1 MDEPKDATPI
11 LDSKE
16 PPTSVEP
23 ESTKSQPSTSDD
35 NSTDMAPGGKPRPHL
50 PKRETDL
57 SSVLTLNEKNELVSL
72 IGKLT
77 DTIQKHIIQ
86 VFDSTGVDD
95 DAGPVRTSFWS
106 KLPSHLRDLSVSRP
120 QPAGKKPKATNQKEN
135 VAPSGSAPNGN
146 STDTFDAGAQSS
158 FEHDEE
164 EPIVMPRLPELK
176 KEVLQHF
183 KKWQTAVQKRVGDIS
198 VKKSPDP
205 QAVPSGTFGPKQ
217 KPFVNKKNKSNGS
230 KSSFV
235 EPDPRLI
242 RLYPPTST
250 SLCSLPLEKRT
261 LLLHSMLLLLLS
273 LEHYTA
279 YSRVLLLHLTSSL
292 HITLRILADDEVRVA
307 KSLAQIAK
315 DISPDELTQK
325 KSEEGKTSRRWKVGI
340 ASVAGAAVIGITGG
354 LAAPLVAAGIG
365 TVLGGVGLGGTA
377 VAGLLGTMAESSL
390 LVGSLF
396 GIYGAR
402 ASGKLMEQYA
412 KDVQDFAFLPLRG
425 SIGEEIEIGKIE
437 PSSRR
442 LRVVFGISGWLTRE
456 ADVIDPWM
464 ALGQESEAYAVRWE
478 LESLL
483 KLGNSLETVVKSAAW
498 SKAKKEIIARTSE
511 PRSKLQKQNVASH
524 TNKCGPVFASLVQS
538 LWPLSLLKISKII
551 DNPWSIGMVRADKAG
566 AILADV
572 IMSKAQGERGVTL
585 IGFSLG
591 ARVIYTCLMR
601 LAERRA
607 FGLIENAV
615 MMGTPAPSDAR
626 TWCTMK
632 SVVAGRLVNVYSE
645 NDYILGFLYRTSS
658 VQYGVAGLQRID
670 GIDGVENVDV
680 SAKVSGHLRY
690 QFLVGSI
697 LKHIGWED
705 IDQAQVAKGEE
716 SLASMEEA
724 FRQREQRREAIEP
737 EGGEA
742 QKIEEEVKKMEEE
755 VKQKN
760 AKGEQEVIRTRA
772 RARRARGKK

>member
-1 MDEPKDATPI
+1 MEEPKDATPI

-23 ESTKSQPSTSDD
+23 ESTKSRSSTLDD
-35 NSTDMAPGGKPRPHL
+35 NSADMAPGGKPRPHP

-57 SSVLTLNEKNELVSL
+57 SSVLNLNEKNELVSL

-120 QPAGKKPKATNQKEN
+120 HPAAKKPKATNQKEN
-135 VAPSGSAPNGN
+135 VVPSGSKPNGN

-164 EPIVMPRLPELK
+164 EPTVMPRLPELK

-198 VKKSPDP
+198 VKKSPDA
-205 QAVPSGTFGPKQ
+205 QSVSSGTSGPKQ
-217 KPFVNKKNKSNGS
+217 KPLVNKKNKSNGS
-230 KSSFV
+230 KPSFV

-292 HITLRILADDEVRVA
+292 HIPLRILADDEVRVA

-325 KSEEGKTSRRWKVGI
+325 KNEEGKTNRRWKVAM
-340 ASVAGAAVIGITGG
+340 ASAAGAAVIGITGG

-390 LVGSLF
+390 LVGSLL

-402 ASGKLMEQYA
+402 ASGKMMEQYA

-456 ADVIDPWM
+456 SDVIDPWR

-478 LESLL
+478 LDSLL

-498 SKAKKEIIARTSE
+498 SKAKKEIIARTI
-511 PRSKLQKQNVASH
+511 
-524 TNKCGPVFASLVQS
+524 FASLVQS

-607 FGLIENAV
+607 FGLVENAV
-615 MMGTPAPSDAR
+615 MMGAPAPSDAR
-626 TWCTMK
+626 AWCTMK

-724 FRQREQRREAIEP
+724 YRQREQRREAIEP